1 MNHFFFIYKTCYVIT
16 YIRTSELKKKIQFE
30 EETETCVMLPTYLVL
45 KVSHFLITVNRVVF
59 IFH

>member
-1 MNHFFFIYKTCYVIT
+1 MSHFLFYLQDMLCT

-45 KVSHFLITVNRVVF
+45 KVSHNCKQSHF